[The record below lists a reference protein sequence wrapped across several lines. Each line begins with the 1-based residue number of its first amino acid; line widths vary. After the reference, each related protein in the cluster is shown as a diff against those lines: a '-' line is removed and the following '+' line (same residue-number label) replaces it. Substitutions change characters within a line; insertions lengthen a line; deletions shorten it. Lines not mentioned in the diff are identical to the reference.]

1 MHLHLS
7 SSGYYELTFT
17 IGQATL
23 PESCPVCDHS
33 PLSPDDC
40 RPNKSLRLTVKAFLK
55 NEEKKRDKGR
65 AADKSVKTPVSAA
78 VQEAGEKIVADTDV
92 ASEALATDTRPD
104 TPTESEPFALPAAEP
119 TVAGAVD
126 PVGPISL

>member
-1 MHLHLS
+1 M
-7 SSGYYELTFT
+7 
-17 IGQATL
+17 
-23 PESCPVCDHS
+23 
-33 PLSPDDC
+33 
-40 RPNKSLRLTVKAFLK
+40 TVKAFLK